1 MITAIEGTL
10 AGSGIEWVDVAV
22 GGVTLRANVP
32 QSTVERLGQ
41 PGERVR
47 LFTSLQVR
55 EDSLTLYGFP
65 TEEARSA
72 FEALVRVNGI
82 GPRLALSVLSHL
94 SPESLAMA
102 VASGDASA
110 FRGVSG
116 VGAKTASRIV
126 LELTGKLDMTP
137 ASAPAAQG
145 DGEVVRAL
153 TALGYATSEALAALA
168 SLSDG
173 ASMSI
178 EERVRLCLQQMGG
191 R

>member
-1 MITAIEGTL
+1 
-10 AGSGIEWVDVAV
+10 
-22 GGVTLRANVP
+22 
-32 QSTVERLGQ
+32 
-41 PGERVR
+41 
-47 LFTSLQVR
+47 
-55 EDSLTLYGFP
+55 
-65 TEEARSA
+65 
-72 FEALVRVNGI
+72 
-82 GPRLALSVLSHL
+82 
-94 SPESLAMA
+94 MA

-126 LELTGKLDMTP
+126 LELTGKLDISP

-168 SLSDG
+168 SLPDG
-173 ASMSI
+173 ASVSV